1 MGRLQSRNGWWEWR
15 HLCHPLTAN
24 NPSLTLERHESFAV
38 LNRLKATILLSECNG
53 RDIWPIDLCRQK
65 GVPDAWIEEL
75 SDCFESGFQSDL
87 QTIYK
92 DDQVVNQ
99 FHGVQDFHLA
109 YKLGEYLG
117 VDVPAVTA
125 SVLGKTAEVQ
135 AIKEAFEEG

>member
-1 MGRLQSRNGWWEWR
+1 M
-15 HLCHPLTAN
+15 
-24 NPSLTLERHESFAV
+24 ERHESFAV